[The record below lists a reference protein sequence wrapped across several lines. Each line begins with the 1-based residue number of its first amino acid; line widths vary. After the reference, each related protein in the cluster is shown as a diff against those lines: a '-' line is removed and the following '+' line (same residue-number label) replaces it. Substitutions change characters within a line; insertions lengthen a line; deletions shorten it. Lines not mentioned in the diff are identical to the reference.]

1 MTSGPPDFNVE
12 CSAVPRA
19 YPRTIQEEFP
29 NQLKRPT
36 LALMRLLSIRSLL
49 ASLLGLLA
57 LAAAAGEESI
67 TPLGLVPVEHP
78 ASNPLTDAKR
88 LLGEKLFFDKSLSR
102 DGSISCAT
110 CHKPSEAFAQ
120 RGVARSKGMD
130 GKLGRRNTPSLLNV
144 VFAKNLFLDG
154 RSASLED
161 QAWEPILAEDE
172 MGNASEEEVL
182 ERLRASEAYRGLFK
196 RAFGNDE
203 PNKETVAKALAC
215 FQRTLL
221 SGNSAYDRWY
231 AGKPALGKEAHEG
244 YQLYIGRAQCWQ
256 CHPLNRESAVLM
268 TDHSFHNTG
277 VPVRKAADGTAVDL
291 GRIEVT
297 KKSIDRL
304 QFRTPSLR
312 NVELTPPYMHD
323 GSIATLK
330 EVLDF
335 YNRAE
340 DSVGL
345 DQLHLSDTEVNA
357 LVAFLKAFT
366 GDHAP
371 TSPQD

>member
-1 MTSGPPDFNVE
+1 MIPY
-12 CSAVPRA
+12 SA
-19 YPRTIQEEFP
+19 
-29 NQLKRPT
+29 
-36 LALMRLLSIRSLL
+36 RSLL
-49 ASLLGLLA
+49 VSLLVSLLGLLA
-57 LAAAAGEESI
+57 LAAATGEET

-88 LLGEKLFFDKSLSR
+88 LLGEKLFFDKVLSR

-110 CHKPSEAFAQ
+110 CHKPGEAFAQ
-120 RGVARSKGMD
+120 RDVARSKGMD
-130 GKLGRRNTPSLLNV
+130 GKVGRRNTPSLLNAA
-144 VFAKNLFLDG
+144 FAKHLFLDG

-172 MGNASEEEVL
+172 MGNVSEEDVL
-182 ERLRASEAYRGLFK
+182 ERLRDSKEYRGLFK
-196 RAFGNDE
+196 QVFGNDK
-203 PNKETVAKALAC
+203 PNKEAVAKALAC

-231 AGKPALGKEAHEG
+231 AGKPTLSKEAHEG
-244 YQLYIGRAQCWQ
+244 YQLFIGRAQCWQ
-256 CHPLNRESAVLM
+256 CHPLNSESAVLM

-277 VPVRKAADGTAVDL
+277 VPVRKAADGTTVDL

-312 NVELTPPYMHD
+312 NVALTPPYMHD

-340 DSVGL
+340 DAVGL
-345 DQLHLSDTEVNA
+345 DQLHLSDTEVKA

-366 GDHAP
+366 GDHAS
-371 TSPQD
+371 TSSQG